1 MVCSSVITSIHI
13 SLLMCYQVGGLST
26 IAPEGQKP
34 TNDKTNWF
42 FFLQIIYLCPFRNGE
57 PDFLYARS
65 WLPWF
70 FFSGVVTFGSI
81 GRQLAM
87 VCFCSW
93 SEPHFSS
100 KILFTLERNGANT
113 VPIRSDD
120 TNVPYRLCNFKA
132 LEQA

>member
-1 MVCSSVITSIHI
+1 MQFCNHFYSHLIINVLSSWWPLHHSSWRT
-13 SLLMCYQVGGLST
+13 
-26 IAPEGQKP
+26 E
-34 TNDKTNWF
+34 TNQWQNKLI